1 MNRGRGHEIRTIDT
15 EVAALLGADTEAG
28 RPAAIG

>member
-1 MNRGRGHEIRTIDT
+1 MNRGRDPEIRTTDS

-28 RPAAIG
+28 RPADIA